1 MIWSSEARRLLD
13 QLLAY
18 VPSLLRADVAE
29 KARLGAEANTR
40 EQGGTEVEVNT
51 AVEALIGVV
60 PDRLRPRIREGLE
73 STVIDHYR

>member
-1 MIWSSEARRLLD
+1 MIWSSEASKLLD

-18 VPSLLRADVAE
+18 VPRLLRHDVAE
-29 KARLGAEANTR
+29 KAKLGAEANTR
-40 EQGGTEVEVNT
+40 EKGGTEVEVNT

-73 STVIDHYR
+73 CTAIDRYR